1 MRIHEIL
8 SEAPLVDYEP
18 LGDFEKPGAF
28 RQPVDRKLV
37 THPVNIQKIYK
48 FFEKTPYNFRIFPIN
63 TKGLTKFSESGTKTP
78 EEIKQIFGKDAEK
91 IINGHENAITIVYIG
106 NAGAERVMLT
116 PWMMAHRFGH
126 TIQASTRQGQN
137 AAWSKAESY
146 FFKSINEILDMMYS
160 KTARAPSYSTSQ
172 IKWDMS
178 PEYNALFNAIG
189 TQRSSRS
196 NQIKRP
202 YEFLY
207 ELFAQYLQSGD
218 VTLGPMPVNLG
229 YGRKAWG
236 RPTKYMNVKPEYRDD
251 TLMRQEES
259 DRLAARL
266 TSMFDS
272 VLKSSVGNIYLM

>member
-8 SEAPLVDYEP
+8 SEAPVVDYEP
-18 LGDFEKPGAF
+18 LGNFEKPGAF

-63 TKGLTKFSESGTKTP
+63 AMGLTKFKESGTKTP

-91 IINGHENAITIVYIG
+91 ILNGHENAITIVYIG
-106 NAGAERVMLT
+106 NTGSERVMLT
-116 PWMMAHRFGH
+116 PWMMAHRLGH
-126 TIQASTRQGQN
+126 TIQVSNRRGQN
-137 AAWSKAESY
+137 DDWSKAESY
-146 FFKSINEILDMMYS
+146 FFKSVNDVLEMLYS
-160 KTARAPSYSTSQ
+160 KTARASSYTKSQ

-207 ELFAQYLQSGD
+207 ELFAQYLQSGQ
-218 VTLGPMPVNLG
+218 VTLGPMPVSLG

-236 RPTKYMNVKPEYRDD
+236 RPTKYMNVQPEYRDD
-251 TLMRQEES
+251 VLARQQES